1 MFNLSDNSNE
11 LLVEN
16 PQQRRKLALALAGA
30 ALLVIGIFLPIVSM
44 PVVGS
49 INYFNNGRGDGI
61 IVLALAAATV
71 ALALAKKFKFV
82 TFAGLATLA
91 LITYTLFRLIS
102 GLSSAKAEME
112 KSLAGN
118 PFKGLG
124 DAFLSSIQVQWG
136 WLPLVAGSFLVIA
149 AGIVAPEMLKEDQ
162 TPAPPLGN
170 RNAYQI
176 LGAAG
181 LIFFAVI
188 LVAAYVPLGTSLPS
202 SLAQKRNDSALAN
215 LFGNSNTA
223 SGAGQ
228 TASKPTAL
236 TDPEKQNYL
245 QFIQVNKVEV
255 GRTILEEPGIFGEVK
270 NTGNRTLTRVEITI
284 YFLNKQ
290 GQPVFE
296 KQFPA
301 VLAGSG
307 TFGRDDKPLKPGYSQ
322 KFGVKAEDA
331 PSEWAKAVT
340 VKVTDVDFEQ

>member
-1 MFNLSDNSNE
+1 MFNQSDNSNE
-11 LLVEN
+11 LLAEN

-44 PVVGS
+44 PMVGS

-61 IVLALAAATV
+61 IVLALAAVTV

-82 TFAGLATLA
+82 TFTGLATLA

-102 GLSSAKAEME
+102 GLSSARAEIE
-112 KSLAGN
+112 KSMAGN

-149 AGIVAPEMLKEDQ
+149 SGIVAPEMLKEDQ
-162 TPAPPLGN
+162 TPAPPLSN
-170 RNAYQI
+170 RKAYQI

-188 LVAAYVPLGTSLPS
+188 MVAAYVPLGTSLPS
-202 SLAQKRNDSALAN
+202 SLAQKRNDSALGN
-215 LFGNSNTA
+215 IFGNANTA
-223 SGAGQ
+223 SEAGQ
-228 TASKPTAL
+228 NASKPSAS

-255 GRTILEEPGIFGEVK
+255 GRTILEEPGVFGEVK